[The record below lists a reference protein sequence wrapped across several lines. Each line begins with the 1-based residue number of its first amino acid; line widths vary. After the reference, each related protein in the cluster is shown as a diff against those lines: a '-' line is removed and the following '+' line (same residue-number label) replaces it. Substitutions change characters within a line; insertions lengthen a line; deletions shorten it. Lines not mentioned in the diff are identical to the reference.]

1 MKKIRESSMLQE
13 LGMMVGV
20 GTLGLMVWVGLLA
33 ALGM

>member
-1 MKKIRESSMLQE
+1 MKKIREASMIQE

-20 GTLGLMVWVGLLA
+20 GALATMVWVGLLA